1 MTFYELPN
9 KLEHCIFFSNFKQNQ
24 MWLVTYLFLKHH
36 GISIWGPYENVKWL
50 RGGGLSFWKR
60 ARGALGGN
68 RGLTLE
74 HQLWSLPQQD
84 LGDMIFENLILCITI
99 IIDFFIKQS
108 LSKIGS
114 YLWWAN
120 IICISAMLIGIA
132 GGTSSNGDE
141 TSTFQDGYGPRSHLI
156 NFIQPLSPSNK
167 WWWPCSQ

>member
-1 MTFYELPN
+1 
-9 KLEHCIFFSNFKQNQ
+9 

-99 IIDFFIKQS
+99 IIAFFIKQS
-108 LSKIGS
+108 LSKNRFIFLVGQYHLYFCNVDWNSRRHVFQWGWNFHLSRWLWSSFPS
-114 YLWWAN
+114 YKFYTT
-120 IICISAMLIGIA
+120 IIS
-132 GGTSSNGDE
+132 
-141 TSTFQDGYGPRSHLI
+141 
-156 NFIQPLSPSNK
+156 
-167 WWWPCSQ
+167 